1 MSIAGPTRRT
11 THRSFVLTPA
21 PLFRHD
27 PPVFEPPGDCPICG
41 TDVPLQAKACP
52 HCGASDDS
60 GWNDDAGYERL
71 NLPDDEFDYD
81 DFLKDE
87 FGGGG
92 RRQRKRTWVLAIA
105 IFLLTLLI
113 AGIFGLRLF

>member
-1 MSIAGPTRRT
+1 M
-11 THRSFVLTPA
+11 
-21 PLFRHD
+21 
-27 PPVFEPPGDCPICG
+27 FEPPGDCPICG